1 MLLIYGAELILSVP
15 QSESAI
21 HLRVSTFFGVFS
33 RVGHLGVR
41 GGVLPPCGQ
50 SLLVSV
56 LCTVVCTQRSVSQW
70 PLHPHGVLTQ
80 RHESRSVDVST
91 GAPRTPHYQAV
102 VFVSAW
108 PTARAQE
115 WHLCPHGGESEVR
128 DAEVSDVREGRGRTS
143 PARSQASWGRRG

>member
-21 HLRVSTFFGVFS
+21 HLRVSTFSGVFS
-33 RVGHLGVR
+33 RIGRPGVW
-41 GGVLPPCGQ
+41 GGVPPPCGR
-50 SLLVSV
+50 SLLASV

-70 PLHPHGVLTQ
+70 PLHPRGVLTQ
-80 RHESRSVDVST
+80 RRESRSVDISS
-91 GAPRTPHYQAV
+91 GAPRAPHYQAV

-115 WHLCPHGGESEVR
+115 WHLCPYGGESEVR

-143 PARSQASWGRRG
+143 PACSQA